1 MTDEQ
6 KIELAKGFVASFNKG
21 DWESVESALCP
32 EVNYTEIPTKTEI
45 NGVDKFVELC
55 KSWKSIMSDC
65 SGEVTNAHGSGDTV
79 ILEITWTGTQSG
91 PMQTPLGEHPSS
103 GKFQKINGVQ
113 IFEIG
118 NENDIANGK
127 FESYK
132 WEGLLSGKP
141 KDRWWVSNQTLN
153 IYYNEY
159 TFFYPN
165 EIFENA

>member
-6 KIELAKGFVASFNKG
+6 KIELAKGFVASFNNG

-55 KSWKSIMSDC
+55 KIWKSIMSDC
-65 SGEVTNAHGSGDTV
+65 SGEVTNAHASGDTV

-103 GKFQKINGVQ
+103 GKFQKNQWG
-113 IFEIG
+113 
-118 NENDIANGK
+118 AN
-127 FESYK
+127 F
-132 WEGLLSGKP
+132 
-141 KDRWWVSNQTLN
+141 
-153 IYYNEY
+153 
-159 TFFYPN
+159 
-165 EIFENA
+165 